1 MSIFSK
7 RSAKEAKE
15 RIGFLSS
22 YRGEADEA
30 LKSYRK
36 GRSSAEDVR
45 RELSRHD
52 DYFRYADDKTMK
64 KALEG

>member
-7 RSAKEAKE
+7 RSEKEAKE

-30 LKSYRK
+30 VKNYRK

-64 KALEG
+64 KALED